1 MFQIFATM
9 GVGKAVYFYK
19 KTSWIPSK
27 SKKTFQN
34 WREQGFLK
42 QIKSQ
47 MNQTVSSATDPLCSR
62 MKKYM
67 ELLTKPEE
75 AELILWKISFKHIT
89 LE

>member
-1 MFQIFATM
+1 M
-9 GVGKAVYFYK
+9 GVREAIYFYK

-27 SKKTFQN
+27 SKKSFQN
-34 WREQGFLK
+34 WREQSFLK

-47 MNQTVSSATDPLCSR
+47 MNRVVSSATDLLSNR
-62 MKKYM
+62 MMKYT

-75 AELILWKISFKHIT
+75 AELILWKISFNDIT